1 MLKKICFYF
10 LNFVIC
16 SIFGCIIET
25 IWCILK
31 NKRYESRK
39 GLLYGPF
46 IPIYGLAGM
55 ILAILIAEF
64 NIKNIVLVFFIGVI
78 VSTII
83 EFLSSY
89 LQEKIF
95 HSKSWD
101 YSNFP
106 CNLNG
111 RVNLIYSI
119 LFGIVAV
126 LWYVLCYEFSLK
138 IFNNIEFEIIKI
150 ISLLLFMFIIFD
162 MAISFLVVYRVKM
175 RRSAVIKTNNFWK
188 YIDKKYPDEK
198 VLKAYANMEFM

>member
-10 LNFVIC
+10 LNFIIC
-16 SIFGCIIET
+16 SVFGCIIET
-25 IWCILK
+25 IWCLLK

-46 IPIYGLAGM
+46 IPIYGVAGM

-78 VSTII
+78 VSSII

-150 ISLLLFMFIIFD
+150 TSLILFVFILLDMIF
-162 MAISFLVVYRVKM
+162 SFLVVYRLKM
-175 RRSAVIKTNNFWK
+175 RRSSVIKTNKLWK
-188 YIDKKYPDEK
+188 YIDKNYPDEK
-198 VLKAYANMEFM
+198 VLKIYANMEFM